1 MIAMPHRFFHATRRR
16 HAGES
21 RAVQTGSARR
31 VLSASLLFSLL
42 LLFTAFPVQGQKPDV
57 PRPNAQGLVT
67 MNFQDVDLH
76 TLVKFI
82 SDLTGRNF
90 LLDPAVKGRVTVLS
104 PDKVTV
110 DEAYEVFLS
119 VLEVH
124 GFTTVQ
130 AGKITK
136 IVPAAGA
143 MSRALDTLGPEARQ
157 ERADRMITRLV
168 PLEHADA
175 QMLSVLLK
183 PLVPKEGL
191 VIPYPETN
199 TLIVTDVGSNVERLL
214 RIIASVDV
222 PGDEEVEIFS
232 LSHAEADSL
241 ARELTELMVGKPT
254 QKPSAQDPLK
264 IIPDKRTNSLI
275 VRADPE
281 DMTQMRGLVERLDRK
296 QVRSREGIHIY
307 PLENAVAEDL
317 AGVLMEIPGKGGDE
331 TTEEGEKKKAPLI
344 SKEVQIS
351 ADKATNT
358 LVVIAEPEE
367 YEVLKGVIQALDV
380 PRIMVY
386 VEALIVE
393 ATTTRALDL
402 GVEWQ
407 VGNEYDGGYGD
418 EPNDDDGGVWFG
430 GSRSPDGRVSD
441 MAAGAFASGFTAGV
455 VGRAITLGDVVFPT
469 LGAFIRAAETDSDF
483 NILSTP
489 QVLTLDNEEAT
500 IEVGQ
505 NIPFVTEVN
514 EGTEEDSRTIQNFEY
529 KDVGVTLKVTPHINR
544 NRVVRLEVE
553 QSTKSVVESTALGG
567 TVLAPTT
574 TFRTAQTVLTVQDG
588 ETAVIGGLI
597 EDRMDRSKDQT
608 PCLGDVPGLGWLFKT
623 TSDRSEKTNLLVFLT
638 PHIIEN
644 REEGQAIYR
653 GKRGEIQGIVDR
665 AREGEEIEAI
675 RRLDK
680 DKKTLK
686 DLLPSE

>member
-1 MIAMPHRFFHATRRR
+1 MNPCPWQQQRGAGLCGIALK
-16 HAGES
+16 GLL
-21 RAVQTGSARR
+21 V
-31 VLSASLLFSLL
+31 VLLFIRL
-42 LLFTAFPVQGQKPDV
+42 AVPAAAEEPPPPVPDQ
-57 PRPNAQGLVT
+57 QGLIT
-67 MNFQDVDLH
+67 MNFQNVDLH
-76 TLVKFI
+76 ALVKFI
-82 SDLTGRNF
+82 SELTGKNF
-90 LLDPAVKGRVTVLS
+90 LMDPAVKGQVTVIS

-130 AGKITK
+130 AGRIIK

-143 MSRALDTLGPEARQ
+143 RARALDTLGPEARQ

-168 PLEHADA
+168 PLKHADA
-175 QMLSVLLK
+175 QMLSMVLK
-183 PLVPKEGL
+183 PLVPKESL
-191 VIPYPETN
+191 IIPYPETN

-222 PGDEEVEIFS
+222 PGGKEVEIFS
-232 LSHAEADSL
+232 LSHAEAEAL
-241 ARELTELMVGKPT
+241 AREFTELMVGKGTPKRPT
-254 QKPSAQDPLK
+254 LDPLK
-264 IIPDKRTNSLI
+264 VIPDKRSNSLI

-281 DMTQMRGLVERLDRK
+281 DMAQIRGLVERLDRK
-296 QVRSREGIHIY
+296 QVRSREGIHVY

-331 TTEEGEKKKAPLI
+331 TTKEGAKKKAPLI

-367 YEVLKGVIQALDV
+367 YEVLKGVIESLDV

-418 EPNDDDGGVWFG
+418 EEGDDDGGVWFG
-430 GSRSPDGRVSD
+430 GSRSPDGRISN

-455 VGRAITLGDVVFPT
+455 VGRAITLGDVVFPS

-544 NRVVRLEVE
+544 SRVVRLEVE
-553 QSTKSVVESTALGG
+553 QSTKSVVERTALGG

-597 EDRMDRSKDQT
+597 EDRMDRGKVQT
-608 PCLGDVPGLGWLFKT
+608 PCLGTVLGLGWLFKT

-644 REEGQAIYR
+644 REEGQEIYR
-653 GKRGEIQGIVDR
+653 GKRDKIQGIVDR
-665 AREGEEIEAI
+665 TREGEDIEKI

>member
-1 MIAMPHRFFHATRRR
+1 MMQVLPALMILLC
-16 HAGES
+16 
-21 RAVQTGSARR
+21 
-31 VLSASLLFSLL
+31 LS
-42 LLFTAFPVQGQKPDV
+42 FPAAAEEPPSPVPDQ
-57 PRPNAQGLVT
+57 QGLIT
-67 MNFQDVDLH
+67 MNFQNVDIH
-76 TLVKFI
+76 ALVKFI
-82 SDLTGRNF
+82 SELTGKNF
-90 LLDPAVKGRVTVLS
+90 LVDPRVKGQVTVIS
-104 PDKVTV
+104 PGKVTV

-124 GFTTVQ
+124 GFTTVR
-130 AGKITK
+130 AGKIIK
-136 IVPAAGA
+136 IVPAVEAR
-143 MSRALDTLGPEARQ
+143 SRALDTLGPESRQ
-157 ERADRMITRLV
+157 ELADRMITRLV
-168 PLEHADA
+168 PLEYADA
-175 QMLSVLLK
+175 QVLSVLLK
-183 PLVPKEGL
+183 PLLPKEGL
-191 VIPYPETN
+191 LIAYPETN
-199 TLIVTDVGSNVERLL
+199 TLILTDVGSNVERLL

-222 PGDEEVEIFS
+222 PGGEEVEIFS
-232 LSHAEADSL
+232 LSYAEAESL
-241 ARELTELMVGKPT
+241 AQELTHLMVGKRV
-254 QKPSAQDPLK
+254 QKQPLPDSLK

-275 VRADPE
+275 VRAVPE
-281 DMTQMRGLVERLDRK
+281 DMAKIRGLVERLDQR

-307 PLENAVAEDL
+307 QLENAVAEDL
-317 AGVLMEIPGKGGDE
+317 ASVLMEIPGKGGGD
-331 TTEEGEKKKAPLI
+331 TAEEGEKKKAPLI

-367 YEVLKGVIQALDV
+367 YEVLKGVIEALDV

-418 EPNDDDGGVWFG
+418 EEGDENGGVWFG

-514 EGTEEDSRTIQNFEY
+514 EGSEDDSRTIQNFEY

-553 QSTKSVVESTALGG
+553 QSTKSVVSSSALGG

-574 TFRTAQTVLTVQDG
+574 TFRTAKTVLTVRDG

-644 REEGQAIYR
+644 PKEGRDIYHD
-653 GKRGEIQGIVDR
+653 KRNEIQGIVDK
-665 AREGEEIEAI
+665 AREGQDIEQI

-680 DKKTLK
+680 EKKTLK

>member
-1 MIAMPHRFFHATRRR
+1 
-16 HAGES
+16 
-21 RAVQTGSARR
+21 
-31 VLSASLLFSLL
+31 
-42 LLFTAFPVQGQKPDV
+42 
-57 PRPNAQGLVT
+57 

-90 LLDPAVKGRVTVLS
+90 LLDPGVKG
-104 PDKVTV
+104 KVTV
-110 DEAYEVFLS
+110 ISPGKVTLDEAYEVFLS

-124 GFTTVQ
+124 GFTTIP

-143 MSRALDTLGPEARQ
+143 MSRAVDTVGPKGRRD
-157 ERADRMITRLV
+157 RADRMITRLV
-168 PLEHADA
+168 PLEHAQA
-175 QMLSVLLK
+175 QLLAVLLK

-191 VIPYPETN
+191 LIPYPETN
-199 TLIVTDVGSNVERLL
+199 TLIVTDVASNVERLL
-214 RIIASVDV
+214 QIIESVDT
-222 PGDEEVEIFS
+222 PGGEVTDIFA
-232 LSHAEADSL
+232 LSHAEAESL
-241 ARELTELMVGKPT
+241 ARELTELLAGRRT
-254 QKPSAQDPLK
+254 QKQPTPEALK
-264 IIPDKRTNSLI
+264 IIADKRTNSLI
-275 VRADPE
+275 VRAEPE
-281 DMTQMRGLVERLDRK
+281 QMAEIRRLVERLDQK
-296 QVRSREGIHIY
+296 QTRSREGIHIY
-307 PLENAVAEDL
+307 RLENAVAEDL
-317 AGVLMEIPGKGGDE
+317 ASVLMEIPGKGGAEE
-331 TTEEGEKKKAPLI
+331 TQEGEAQKAPLI

-351 ADKATNT
+351 ADKATNS

-367 YEVLKGVIQALDV
+367 YEVLKGVIEALDV

-407 VGNEYDGGYGD
+407 VGNEYDGGYTNEAGD
-418 EPNDDDGGVWFG
+418 EDGGVWVT
-430 GSRSPDGRVSD
+430 GSRGPEGRVSD
-441 MAAGAFASGFTAGV
+441 LAAGALATGFQAGV

-514 EGTEEDSRTIQNFEY
+514 EGDEADSRTIQNFEY

-544 NRVVRLEVE
+544 NRLVRLEVE
-553 QSTKSVVESTALGG
+553 QSTKSVVQSTALGG

-574 TFRTAQTVLTVQDG
+574 TFRTAKTVLTIEDG

-597 EDRMDRSKDQT
+597 EDRMDRSKDQA
-608 PCLGDVPGLGWLFKT
+608 PCLGDVPGLGWLFKS

-638 PHIIEN
+638 PHIIEKPDEGRAIYEKK
-644 REEGQAIYR
+644 REELQDVID
-653 GKRGEIQGIVDR
+653 K
-665 AREGEEIEAI
+665 AREGQDIERI
-675 RRLDK
+675 RRLGDE
-680 DKKTLK
+680 KKSLK
-686 DLLPSE
+686 DLLPQD